1 MKKRAIIY
9 AALLVLPAFLFG
21 NEGAEGS
28 KYLAVAGRE
37 YDFVPRVFN
46 FLIFVGLTYYLI
58 AEPVKNFF
66 VSRKEGIA
74 SQLSEI
80 ENRLQKAKEDRVSAE
95 QALEASRRKAEEI
108 MKDAEKEVEL
118 IKEQY
123 AKMGEQEIENLI
135 KQFNEKKE
143 LQERKMKKEL
153 VVSLLDENI
162 STDDIPVT
170 GKKVVD
176 IVSRKVA

>member
-1 MKKRAIIY
+1 MKKRALLY
-9 AALLVLPAFLFG
+9 ATMLLLPAILFG

-46 FLIFVGLTYYLI
+46 FLVFAGLTYYLI
-58 AEPVKNFF
+58 AEPIKNYF
-66 VSRKEGIA
+66 VSRKEAIA

-80 ENRLQKAKEDRVSAE
+80 ENRLQQAKESRETAE
-95 QALEASRRKAEEI
+95 QSLEASRRKAEEI
-108 MKDAEKEVEL
+108 LKDAEKEIKL
-118 IKEQY
+118 ISEQY
-123 AKMGEQEIENLI
+123 AELGKKEIENLI
-135 KQFNEKKE
+135 KQFEEKKE
-143 LQERKMKKEL
+143 LEERKMKKNL

-162 STDDIPVT
+162 STDDIPIT

-176 IVSRKVA
+176 IVSRKAA

>member
-1 MKKRAIIY
+1 MKKRALLY
-9 AALLVLPAFLFG
+9 ATMLLLPAILFG

-46 FLIFVGLTYYLI
+46 FLVFVGLTYYLI
-58 AEPVKNFF
+58 AEPIKNYF
-66 VSRKEGIA
+66 VSRKEAIA

-80 ENRLQKAKEDRVSAE
+80 ENRLQQAKESRETAE
-95 QALEASRRKAEEI
+95 QSLEASRRKAEEI
-108 MKDAEKEVEL
+108 LKDAEKEIKL
-118 IKEQY
+118 ISEQY
-123 AKMGEQEIENLI
+123 AELGKKEIENLI
-135 KQFNEKKE
+135 KQFEEKKE
-143 LQERKMKKEL
+143 LEERKMKKDL

-162 STDDIPVT
+162 STDDIPIT

-176 IVSRKVA
+176 IVSRKAA

>member
-9 AALLVLPAFLFG
+9 AALLLLPAFLFG

-28 KYLAVAGRE
+28 RYLAVAGRE
-37 YDFVPRVFN
+37 YDFVPRIFN
-46 FLIFVGLTYYLI
+46 FLVFAGLTYYLI
-58 AEPVKNFF
+58 ADPVKNFF
-66 VSRKEGIA
+66 VSRREDIA

-80 ENRLQKAKEDRVSAE
+80 ENRLQQAKEDRESAE
-95 QALEASRRKAEEI
+95 QTLEASKRKAEEI
-108 MKDAEKEVEL
+108 LKDAEKEVKL
-118 IKEQY
+118 ISEQY
-123 AKMGEQEIENLI
+123 AKLGEKEIENLI
-135 KQFNEKKE
+135 KQFEEKRE

-153 VVSLLDENI
+153 IATLLDENI
-162 STDDIPVT
+162 STDDIPIT

>member
-1 MKKRAIIY
+1 MKKRALLY
-9 AALLVLPAFLFG
+9 ATMLLLPAILFG

-46 FLIFVGLTYYLI
+46 FIIFVALTYYLI
-58 AEPVKNFF
+58 AEPIKNYF
-66 VSRKEGIA
+66 VSRKEAIA

-80 ENRLQKAKEDRVSAE
+80 ENRLQKAKESKETAE

-108 MKDAEKEVEL
+108 LKDAEKEVKL

-123 AKMGEQEIENLI
+123 AEIGKKEIENLI
-135 KQFNEKKE
+135 KQFEEKKE
-143 LQERKMKKEL
+143 LQERKVKKEL
-153 VVSLLDENI
+153 VISLLEENI
-162 STDDIPVT
+162 SVDDIPLT
-170 GKKVVD
+170 GKKVVE
-176 IVSRKVA
+176 IIARKAA